1 MARGFRNSRG
11 AYGADLE
18 MIEQIN
24 AFQNTNELEDN
35 LNKVRKLLNE
45 FYTNELNDF
54 TNAIQNQINRVSRNP
69 VNNGNFI
76 PRGSSSNNIPLNSS
90 DAQTIRDMGQ
100 RASEEYAE
108 GAAEGLK
115 GGNGKGV
122 NWASIG
128 KEIGTNLA
136 NSLLQTVGDMI
147 KSWSKNTYGELN
159 LTGSFASGTSL
170 FAQLRSDLG
179 NLTFG
184 QNTLRDFSKTIE
196 NAYRKISEDGLV
208 VSPTMIYAIYSRLG
222 DLVSVS
228 GSSNARLTSL
238 LTTITEMNEAGG
250 GKFDTT
256 SYAMQRLTAV
266 YGEPFAK
273 NVQAMFNISASQFD
287 NSQLTADV
295 LNTLMNSKQVESL
308 ITYAQNAGKDQ
319 EWIRKRIE
327 DLAQT
332 YAFLGG
338 SGLTS
343 TSILDINKIMDTIAN
358 ATENE
363 IAGIFSNNSGLGALL
378 TANGLNARELLTQ
391 EGFAS
396 NAPKILQTL
405 VKSLG
410 DYSVT
415 GDNSTT
421 NAELSR
427 KVLKQAF
434 GIDVSNSQVLA
445 ELQSNKIDW
454 TKLNQYVNSGI
465 NTNQIND
472 YYKAQAESNPFTQ
485 KLNNELELIGLKL
498 SDDTYDSQML
508 GWMTIIGNKLTD
520 IVGTSAGS
528 GILSAI
534 MNTASTSIVAGV
546 MKGSGGAA
554 AGAGLSGSGGLMKAL
569 SAAGPYAL
577 IAAAIVAA
585 VVGTNALIKSS
596 QERQNKQLNETYNV
610 LESTYG
616 SVSNIDGKI
625 VDESGNDVSD
635 SGFTGSGKT
644 VKTGVAIDDSTGNL
658 TISSQGFDE
667 SDTQGIDSWN
677 QSQRHIMGSYL
688 QKSVYS
694 GLGNYTGEQHY
705 DQGLTRFGLTRI
717 DDGGN
722 ISYTYTD
729 LNNETKT
736 LQNYSGNTLKGL
748 TLPELQKIDPEAY
761 KSYIYRDDIFNEIM
775 NGQGLKMVEQA
786 QFAEAYREL
795 PNFALMISLFDIL
808 GILDSNNFGG
818 WNTQLYDIWKKPSG
832 VWSKLHNNQIP
843 YKQFLTIPGYKDWMS
858 YFTSLRTKNTDIYNN
873 LIEHGFGLD
882 LSKTFG
888 SSFPEEEKLKEIKSH
903 GPYYYYG
910 DLHLETLPLSE
921 IESLGAKEGD
931 ARFNTWAETGASK
944 GLDNI
949 PYDEFPALLHRG
961 EMVIPASRANFIR
974 VLFGQK
980 PVTPSTYAENINT
993 KENKFVQ
1000 SIPQYSAGVDAVRFA
1015 VSNLGAPYEGNG
1027 TPGSRSRSTA
1037 KGDSYNAFDCSSL
1050 VSRSY
1055 GALDE
1060 PGSVS
1065 PTIIPLTN
1073 TEGMY
1078 KNLSKWGFIKLFDA
1092 GSSKTYGDE
1101 DDLKRIGIITGDILL
1116 YGNGKKGR
1124 PLGINHVA
1132 IAENGTS
1139 QIHANVKV
1147 RRDRLHPYSN
1157 PHLAAVFRY
1166 AGGDTSVVGGLPTTD
1181 VPLSTE
1187 ISYGY
1192 NTPIGTVGMTPRVIP
1207 DAIQRLMGVKNPV
1220 VQSMLR
1226 RLGYDTSVAENTTN
1240 PTTSSNT
1247 INYSLASL
1255 RNSLWNT
1262 ASDIDKLMFFNR
1274 TLREVGGQSDP
1285 AAQAWMETVMNRA
1298 ASRSK
1303 TLRQVITGAY
1313 YGKNNDS
1320 GLTNALSDS
1329 NKLRLDAAVALV
1341 LAGSNLTK
1349 YATGNASGNAGF
1361 GYGNGKDDPY
1371 TLKVDGERFGIEKGD
1386 KNWWVKLG
1394 IAALANGGIIS
1405 ATPGGI
1411 PAILG
1416 EGKHDEAVIPLNDN
1430 KDYLGI
1436 EEIGVNIIDALDI
1449 ISNKLCE
1456 RLDTLISL
1464 KQREMSEN
1472 ASAKSLP
1479 TKQRNARTEALI
1491 SFQGIY

>member
-35 LNKVRKLLNE
+35 LVKIRKLLNE

-54 TNAIQNQINRVSRNP
+54 TNAVQNQINRISRNP

-76 PRGSSSNNIPLNSS
+76 PRGSSYNSIPLNSS
-90 DAQTIRDMGQ
+90 DAQAIRNMGQ

-108 GAAEGLK
+108 GVAEGLK

-128 KEIGTNLA
+128 KEIGTTLA
-136 NSLLQTVGDMI
+136 NSLIKTVSEI
-147 KSWSKNTYGELN
+147 TKSWVNNTYGN
-159 LTGSFASGTSL
+159 MDITGSFARGNQL
-170 FAQLRSDLG
+170 FSTMRSDLG
-179 NLTFG
+179 NLTLFNDKTLKDFG
-184 QNTLRDFSKTIE
+184 KTIE
-196 NAYRKISEDGLV
+196 SSYKSLKEQGV
-208 VSPTMIYAIYSRLG
+208 MVSPTTIYSMYSRLG
-222 DLVSVS
+222 DLVSIS
-228 GSSNARLTSL
+228 GSSNSRLTSL
-238 LTTITEMNEAGG
+238 LNTVTRMEQGAGQLDVTSDYVERLIGSLGEELG
-250 GKFDTT
+250 G
-256 SYAMQRLTAV
+256 QVAV
-266 YGEPFAK
+266 IQGQQMAF
-273 NVQAMFNISASQFD
+273 VASQNDKFT
-287 NSQLTADV
+287 NELQQYS
-295 LNTLMNSKQVESL
+295 LNNTRLLDSLLVSAKQMGLSNEETVQYIKSNWEDIAQGIGYL
-308 ITYAQNAGKDQ
+308 AQNSSSVSAQ
-319 EWIRKRIE
+319 EIVKLTNSVVNASNTEW
-327 DLAQT
+327 AQ
-332 YAFLGG
+332 
-338 SGLTS
+338 
-343 TSILDINKIMDTIAN
+343 
-358 ATENE
+358 
-363 IAGIFSNNSGLGALL
+363 IFADNGGLGALL
-378 TANGLNARELLTQ
+378 TQ
-391 EGFAS
+391 
-396 NAPKILQTL
+396 
-405 VKSLG
+405 
-410 DYSVT
+410 
-415 GDNSTT
+415 T
-421 NAELSR
+421 NAGKYLNYSTPGG
-427 KVLKQAF
+427 LKENIPQLM
-434 GIDVSNSQVLA
+434 LA
-445 ELQSNKIDW
+445 ISEALQSNLLTEEYAAQMSKTLGIDIDW
-454 TKLNQYVNSGI
+454 ANLSMIRNGTITSQGYRRAVNETITPEQLSKMDKAITNQTSLADRMANYDLELSGLMLSTETYQNEMLGSVITIANTLLDFVGHDTIKHISTGFMSGI
-465 NTNQIND
+465 GN
-472 YYKAQAESNPFTQ
+472 
-485 KLNNELELIGLKL
+485 
-498 SDDTYDSQML
+498 ML
-508 GWMTIIGNKLTD
+508 G
-520 IVGTSAGS
+520 VSAS
-528 GILSAI
+528 G
-534 MNTASTSIVAGV
+534 
-546 MKGSGGAA
+546 GSGGGFLSLLSKIPAWGWVL
-554 AGAGLSGSGGLMKAL
+554 AGITALGGVVLSGVSKSREETTKQLSATAETLNEFTGPVLKLNDITENTLSINDILEGEYGNEPVDTNVTLTGFDDSGNPIYTSNINAQGEDVTSENLALQNQSFNKQAMSNYLRNKPRAGRTNSLSINRRPLTGAYAGPSNSDAYLLATNSEGKQITVGLNKYTPTSWMDDNEIYKAL
-569 SAAGPYAL
+569 TDESKEL
-577 IAAAIVAA
+577 IQK
-585 VVGTNALIKSS
+585 GTITYDDIRRSVFANYYDDNSINALRLTKLLSIPAFHALYNFYNEAGFFENENVGILKGNNILGFVNHFDDRLEKFKEKKIYYPKS
-596 QERQNKQLNETYNV
+596 YNSM
-610 LESTYG
+610 LDIANS
-616 SVSNIDGKI
+616 
-625 VDESGNDVSD
+625 NDVS
-635 SGFTGSGKT
+635 
-644 VKTGVAIDDSTGNL
+644 
-658 TISSQGFDE
+658 E
-667 SDTQGIDSWN
+667 
-677 QSQRHIMGSYL
+677 
-688 QKSVYS
+688 
-694 GLGNYTGEQHY
+694 
-705 DQGLTRFGLTRI
+705 
-717 DDGGN
+717 
-722 ISYTYTD
+722 
-729 LNNETKT
+729 
-736 LQNYSGNTLKGL
+736 
-748 TLPELQKIDPEAY
+748 EA
-761 KSYIYRDDIFNEIM
+761 K
-775 NGQGLKMVEQA
+775 A
-786 QFAEAYREL
+786 
-795 PNFALMISLFDIL
+795 ALE
-808 GILDSNNFGG
+808 
-818 WNTQLYDIWKKPSG
+818 QLYNSTDEITADTDKAIEYWNMVWNPPSM
-832 VWSKLHNNQIP
+832 SKGRDFEYVYHLPDYSDYLIN
-843 YKQFLTIPGYKDWMS
+843 GYKD
-858 YFTSLRTKNTDIYNN
+858 
-873 LIEHGFGLD
+873 
-882 LSKTFG
+882 LS
-888 SSFPEEEKLKEIKSH
+888 
-903 GPYYYYG
+903 
-910 DLHLETLPLSE
+910 
-921 IESLGAKEGD
+921 
-931 ARFNTWAETGASK
+931 WSK
-944 GLDNI
+944 GLDNV
-949 PYDEFPALLHRG
+949 PYDAYPALLHRG
-961 EMVIPASRANFIR
+961 EMVIPASRANYIR
-974 VLFGQK
+974 MLFGQK
-980 PVTPSTYAENINT
+980 PVTPSTYAENIDT

-1000 SIPQYSAGVDAVRFA
+1000 SIPQYAAGVDAVRFA

-1078 KNLSKWGFIKLFDA
+1078 NNLSKWGFIKLFDA

-1147 RRDRLHPYSN
+1147 RRDRLHPYSK

-1181 VPLSTE
+1181 VPLSTEISSTTDVPLPTE

-1240 PTTSSNT
+1240 PTTSSST

-1313 YGKNNDS
+1313 YGKNNDG
-1320 GLTNALSDS
+1320 GLTNALSDA

-1349 YATGNASGNAGF
+1349 YATGNASGNVGF

-1371 TLKVDGERFGIEKGD
+1371 TLMVDGERFGIEKGD

-1394 IAALANGGIIS
+1394 IAALANGGIIN

>member
-35 LNKVRKLLNE
+35 LVKIRKLLNE

-54 TNAIQNQINRVSRNP
+54 TNAVQNQINRISRNP

-76 PRGSSSNNIPLNSS
+76 PRGSSYNSIPLNSS
-90 DAQTIRDMGQ
+90 DAQAIRNMGQ
-100 RASEEYAE
+100 QASEEYAE

-136 NSLLQTVGDMI
+136 NSLLQTVRSMI
-147 KSWSKNTYGELN
+147 KSWSKNTYGELD
-159 LTGSFASGTSL
+159 LAGSFAKGTSL
-170 FAQLRSDLG
+170 FAQLRSELG
-179 NLTFG
+179 SLTFG
-184 QNTLRDFSKTIE
+184 QNTLRDFSKSIE

-266 YGEPFAK
+266 YGETFAK
-273 NVQAMFNISASQFD
+273 DIQAMFNISASQFN

-295 LNTLMNSKQVESL
+295 LNTLMNSKQIESL

-319 EWIRKRIE
+319 EWVRKRVE

-363 IAGIFSNNSGLGALL
+363 IAGIFANNSGLGTLL

-396 NAPKILQTL
+396 NAPKILETL
-405 VKSLG
+405 VKSLS

-415 GDNSTT
+415 GGNSET
-421 NAELSR
+421 NAELSA
-427 KVLKQAF
+427 KVLKSAF
-434 GIDVSNSQVLA
+434 GVDVSNPQVLR
-445 ELQSNKIDW
+445 ELQSNKINW
-454 TKLNQYVNSGI
+454 SQLSEYVNSDI
-465 NTNQIND
+465 STKQINS
-472 YYKAQAESNPFTQ
+472 YYKAQAESNPLTQ
-485 KLNNELELIGLKL
+485 KLNNELELIGLQL
-498 SDDTYDSQML
+498 SDDTYESQML
-508 GWMTIIGNKLTD
+508 GWATVIGNKLTD
-520 IVGTSAGS
+520 LVGTSAGS

-534 MNTASTSIVAGV
+534 MNTVSTSIVAGV

-554 AGAGLSGSGGLMKAL
+554 AGAGISGSGGLIKAL

-585 VVGTNALIKSS
+585 VLGTNADMKDNS
-596 QERQNKQLNETYNV
+596 QKEHKQLKETYDMI
-610 LESTYG
+610 ESTYG
-616 SVSNIDGKI
+616 EVFSINGKI
-625 VDESGNDVSD
+625 VDENGEESEADYNDENYYTGIETEFDDKGKVTTKLVKIDAQDKEAIKEHQEKEAQKIRAAYKNAFQDETLFQGSYDESAELPGN
-635 SGFTGSGKT
+635 TGVVARNFGI
-644 VKTGVAIDDSTGNL
+644 VKT
-658 TISSQGFDE
+658 
-667 SDTQGIDSWN
+667 
-677 QSQRHIMGSYL
+677 
-688 QKSVYS
+688 K
-694 GLGNYTGEQHY
+694 TGEENGEPVY
-705 DQGLTRFGLTRI
+705 E
-717 DDGGN
+717 
-722 ISYTYTD
+722 YTYTD
-729 LNNETKT
+729 VEGKVQSLN
-736 LQNYSGNTLKGL
+736 
-748 TLPELQKIDPEAY
+748 LPSNFDLANATRSEIKQKAPEAY
-761 KSYIYRDDIFNEIM
+761 KAFLYSDDVANLVLDSDYLRKLRFDDAYRNIESFRQMVDFYKAIGYIDYGPSTGGWNDSLALIYEHPDVVYSNLQKGKLSSHGWFGTILASDYSNFYTKQEMQDTDIYKRIKSLYGPEITDDFTQNFDLTGFNEIK
-775 NGQGLKMVEQA
+775 NANLYKYA
-786 QFAEAYREL
+786 NFLNLDEL
-795 PNFALMISLFDIL
+795 
-808 GILDSNNFGG
+808 
-818 WNTQLYDIWKKPSG
+818 
-832 VWSKLHNNQIP
+832 
-843 YKQFLTIPGYKDWMS
+843 
-858 YFTSLRTKNTDIYNN
+858 N
-873 LIEHGFGLD
+873 L
-882 LSKTFG
+882 S
-888 SSFPEEEKLKEIKSH
+888 
-903 GPYYYYG
+903 
-910 DLHLETLPLSE
+910 
-921 IESLGAKEGD
+921 
-931 ARFNTWAETGASK
+931 R

-949 PYDEFPALLHRG
+949 PYDAYPALLHRG
-961 EMVIPASRANFIR
+961 EMVIPASRANYIR
-974 VLFGQK
+974 MLFGQK
-980 PVTPSTYAENINT
+980 PVTPSTYAENIDT

-1027 TPGSRSRSTA
+1027 TPGSRKRSVA

-1078 KNLSKWGFIKLFDA
+1078 NNLSKWGFIKLFDA

-1147 RRDRLHPYSN
+1147 RRDRLHPYSK

-1166 AGGDTSVVGGLPTTD
+1166 AGGDTSVVGGLPTTDVPLSNEISSTTD

-1226 RLGYDTSVAENTTN
+1226 RLGYDTSVAENTAN
-1240 PTTSSNT
+1240 PTTSSST

-1303 TLRQVITGAY
+1303 SLRQVITGAY

-1349 YATGNASGNAGF
+1349 YATGNASGNVGF